1 MSTTATVTLRQATAD
16 DSGAIRALL
25 QTNGLPTEDLAASSP
40 QFIAACEG
48 GRIVG
53 IGALERFGDAALL
66 RSVAVET
73 KSRGIGTG
81 RRIVTE
87 LERRAKAAGIGELIL
102 LTLTARDFFES
113 LDYRAKDRAQI
124 PPAVLGS
131 AEFRSLCPLS
141 AVCMAKSLSPSP

>member
-16 DSGAIRALL
+16 DAQAIRALL
-25 QTNGLPTEDLAASSP
+25 DSNGLPTDDLAASSAE
-40 QFIAACEG
+40 FIVACGG
-48 GRIVG
+48 GRILG
-53 IGALERFGDAALL
+53 TGALERFDDVALL

-81 RRIVTE
+81 CRIVTE

-113 LDYRAKDRAQI
+113 LGYRAKDRAQV

-131 AEFRSLCPLS
+131 AQFRSLCPAS
-141 AVCMAKSLSPSP
+141 AVCMAKSLAPN